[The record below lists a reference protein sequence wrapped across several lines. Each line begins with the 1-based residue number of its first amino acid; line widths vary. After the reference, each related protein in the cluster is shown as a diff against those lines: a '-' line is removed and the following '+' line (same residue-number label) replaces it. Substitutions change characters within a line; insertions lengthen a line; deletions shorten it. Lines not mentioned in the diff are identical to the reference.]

1 MIFDRVEV
9 HLSTNPA
16 ALLSKETPHFSTM
29 ELQVPSLLAQLP
41 RPLGGSAGK
50 CQLGEVYGLEGAKK
64 RKRCEVAA
72 AIDGESVN
80 IYNVQFPKLVTSY
93 AIPPQSSFSCAPCS
107 VRQKPTQK
115 NAVARR
121 QTYCAIEQPENQ
133 IKCFLDESTT
143 GAHNALNIS
152 NTSFKFK
159 DSKSPVVFLGIIPTT
174 LAAEN
179 QQDPFDVLVVHKDG
193 RVRRLSADLKSQK
206 WNVLPSTGMDQS
218 SAYEIQAGFLVP
230 FDDDARKSLFKK
242 RQDLVALVLGDEI
255 GTQSPTS
262 SALILVSRP
271 HQKEKLLPSDIEV
284 KVFSVPTRFA
294 EDDFSTSH
302 TKRLR
307 HLMTVTLPNFE
318 EQQIPLEPQS
328 HWNFNPSTSGLSL
341 SFKNGFITYD
351 ISQYSPEISS
361 HMILPNE
368 SFSSILRISA
378 QSVIGAGKSSIA
390 IYNTRYQSIQA
401 DLSLA
406 DISTAAATK
415 LDEDKAPIVFISYF
429 SKLGI
434 AIATR
439 GTALLGFDI
448 SSSHDRYDASLKQS
462 DDGLLI
468 NAIGKGIQSTSDSV
482 LKRDTK
488 RANHMR
494 PMGLSEPGEAAQW
507 AELRKQLD
515 ALAEA
520 NEAAKF
526 DQIVKDSLCKSSVQ
540 AEDDKSK
547 RLPSL
552 SEFVDPDKTSF
563 LLRKIFSLKICDTEP
578 KTSKLVVSFMP
589 QKTFRWLINSHQL
602 SLNNI
607 RTALR
612 QPMRAKMVLPIPSG
626 SLVQAL
632 TESGRSIS
640 LLLQLL
646 RSPTN
651 LDATELSHALKI
663 LLDIARSYQRR
674 PEEELP
680 KAITESRPPA
690 KERITQDI
698 PHENQSN
705 PSTTPRCIDT
715 LITDTITGLN
725 LTLTKL
731 HSHPIDKTT
740 QAIRSVLSNS
750 DTLSI
755 IHHLRHSLATGGY
768 TSRFTEQSEAPF
780 SSDPKIPTL
789 SLPTI
794 VHLLT
799 ACIDATGPGGW
810 ISAAAFAG
818 AEDNETNLIAD
829 MKSEISAALVG
840 VEEATYLKGILREF
854 VRYADTATAGASGN
868 NSSNNS
874 NNKEEQIDSTTP
886 AVPRGS
892 RLKRKERHN
901 GADILIYETHNA
913 NVNEGALNSDTQML
927 PLSLKQV
934 EVGGSASG
942 DVAGC
947 TMVREEVSR
956 TKIRKTTGEV
966 VTRTER
972 EIGYLRRKAVGK
984 YSFERIVV

>member
-1 MIFDRVEV
+1 
-9 HLSTNPA
+9 
-16 ALLSKETPHFSTM
+16 M
-29 ELQVPSLLAQLP
+29 ELQAPSVLAQLP
-41 RPLGGSAGK
+41 RPLGASAGK
-50 CQLGEVYGLEGAKK
+50 CQLGEVYGLEGSKK
-64 RKRCEVAA
+64 RKRYEVAA

-107 VRQKPTQK
+107 VRQKSSQK

-121 QTYCAIEQPENQ
+121 RTYCAIEQPENQ
-133 IKCFLDESTT
+133 VQCFLDDSTT
-143 GAHNALNIS
+143 GVHNALNIS
-152 NTSFKFK
+152 NTSFKLK
-159 DSKSPVVFLGIIPTT
+159 DSKSPVVFLGIIPT
-174 LAAEN
+174 ASESKN

-193 RVRRLSADLKSQK
+193 RVRRLSPDLKSQK
-206 WNVLPSTGMDQS
+206 WNVLPNTGTDKSTG
-218 SAYEIQAGFLVP
+218 YETQAGFLVP
-230 FDDDARKSLFKK
+230 FDDTRKSLFKK
-242 RQDLVALVLGDEI
+242 RQDIVALVLGDEI
-255 GTQSPTS
+255 GTESPTPS
-262 SALILVSRP
+262 VLILVSRP
-271 HQKEKLLPSDIEV
+271 HQKEYLLPSDIEV
-284 KVFSVPTRFA
+284 KIFSVPTRAA
-294 EDDFSTSH
+294 EDDFSISH

-318 EQQIPLEPQS
+318 QQQTPFEPQS
-328 HWNFNPSTSGLSL
+328 QWNFHPSTSGLSL
-341 SFKNGFITYD
+341 SFKNGFINYD

-361 HMILPNE
+361 YMILPNE
-368 SFSSILRISA
+368 NFSSIMRISA

-390 IYNTRYQSIQA
+390 IYNARYQSIQT
-401 DLSLA
+401 DLSLS
-406 DISTAAATK
+406 DLSNVSATK
-415 LDEDKAPIVFISYF
+415 SDDDKAPIVFISYF

-439 GTALLGFDI
+439 GAALLGFDLA
-448 SSSHDRYDASLKQS
+448 SSHDRYDTSLRQS
-462 DDGLLI
+462 GDGLLI
-468 NAIGKGIQSTSDSV
+468 NAIGKGIQSPSDSV
-482 LKRDTK
+482 QKRDTK

-494 PMGLSEPGEAAQW
+494 PVDLSESDEAGQW
-507 AELRKQLD
+507 AELRKQLNV
-515 ALAEA
+515 LAEA
-520 NEAAKF
+520 KEAAKF
-526 DQIVKDSLCKSSVQ
+526 DKIIKDLFCKSSAL

-547 RLPSL
+547 PLPS
-552 SEFVDPDKTSF
+552 SSQFVDPEKISF
-563 LLRKIFSLKICDTEP
+563 LLGKIFSLRIHDTEP
-578 KTSKLVVSFMP
+578 KISKLVVSFMP
-589 QKTFRWLINSHQL
+589 QKTFRWLINSNHL

-612 QPMRAKMVLPIPSG
+612 QQMPAKMTLPIPSG

-632 TESGRSIS
+632 AEPGRSIH

-651 LDATELSHALKI
+651 LDATELAHSLKI
-663 LLDIARSYQRR
+663 LLEIARSHQPR

-680 KAITESRPPA
+680 KAITETESTHPA
-690 KERITQDI
+690 KASNAQDI
-698 PHENQSN
+698 PHENQSA
-705 PSTTPRCIDT
+705 PSTTPRGIDT
-715 LITDTITGLN
+715 VITDAITGLN

-755 IHHLRHSLATGGY
+755 IHHLRHALASGGY
-768 TSRFTEQSEAPF
+768 ISRFTEPSGDPHP
-780 SSDPKIPTL
+780 SNPKIPTL
-789 SLPTI
+789 SLSTI
-794 VHLLT
+794 INLLI
-799 ACIDATGPGGW
+799 ACIDAIGPSGW

-818 AEDNETNLIAD
+818 AEDSEANLITD

-854 VRYADTATAGASGN
+854 VRYAETAVTGANRNNNNNKNNN
-868 NSSNNS
+868 NSRHNR
-874 NNKEEQIDSTTP
+874 EEQVDSTSP

-901 GADILIYETHNA
+901 GADILIYETNNL
-913 NVNEGALNSDTQML
+913 NVTEGALNSDTQML

-934 EVGGSASG
+934 DVG
-942 DVAGC
+942 DVASQDISGASA
-947 TMVREEVSR
+947 TSGAMVGEEVSR

-966 VTRTER
+966 VARTER